1 MKLAE
6 LELEVDRIVG
16 VDGVEYLRRYHVNGR
31 ARVGPSTRLHQLL
44 TSDPQPD
51 PHDHPW
57 DFRSVLLTGAY
68 DEWTPDGWHTWRAGD
83 IVNRDAAT
91 PHRLDLVDGPMFT
104 LVTVGAVRRRWG
116 FHTATGWTHWR
127 DYPYA
132 GRYASSS

>member
-1 MKLAE
+1 MNVAE

-16 VDGVEYLRRYHVNGR
+16 VDGVEYMRRYHVDPHHGDR
-31 ARVGPSTRLHQLL
+31 TRLHHLL

-57 DFRSVLLTGAY
+57 NFRSVILTGAY

-83 IVNRDAAT
+83 IVERDAAT

-104 LVTVGAVRRRWG
+104 LCTVGPVRRPWG
-116 FHTATGWTHWR
+116 FHTANGWVHWR
-127 DYPYA
+127 HYPHA
-132 GRYASSS
+132 GRYT